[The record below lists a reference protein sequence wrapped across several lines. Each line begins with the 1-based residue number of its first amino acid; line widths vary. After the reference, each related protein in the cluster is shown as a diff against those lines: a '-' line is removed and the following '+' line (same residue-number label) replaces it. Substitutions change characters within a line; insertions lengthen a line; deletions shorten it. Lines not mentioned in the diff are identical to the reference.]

1 MGVRR
6 IAQSV
11 LGAACRQ
18 LILSDNMSVVLSF
31 SRSRAKDFALLVQV
45 RRFQAYCLA
54 RNLKVSVRWVPSE
67 LNPADYGSR

>member
-18 LILSDNMSVVLSF
+18 VILSDNMSVLLSL
-31 SRSRAKDFALLVQV
+31 SRSCAKDFALLVQV

-54 RNLKVSVRWVPSE
+54 MNLKVSVRWIPSE
-67 LNPADYGSR
+67 LTPADY